1 MKAKAAV
8 FMGANV
14 PFEVREFEITD
25 TPAGYGRSELIASG
39 ICGTDVHFHNGKLS
53 VAAPTII
60 GHEFVG
66 RLVDLNGE
74 EGKRYG
80 LKKGD
85 RVIADIAVPCGECLL
100 CKSGDDANCVRM
112 RVTNGGSIE
121 TPALPV
127 RRLYARE
134 LHAAYQP
141 HPDPRA
147 TGRGNGL
154 HIRLP
159 GADRHARVRA
169 RGARRRG
176 SCGYPYG
183 GRAGLGPVGTY
194 AVMYLK
200 AMGVKQVFAI
210 TAGTNARREE
220 LAKSLGASEVFN
232 LSRTGAAQVNE
243 SIVKASGG
251 LGADLAFEAS
261 GRARGGAAGHGT
273 SQKPRRLSR
282 AGAVF
287 QQRQRRH
294 CAPTHHFQSA
304 AYHRFFAVFGERRA
318 GLSLLFARAS
328 RTARKDP
335 RTRKPLSSGRGQ
347 QSLSRRKVGKPTL
360 KLYWFDKKIPRRAVG
375 GFFFVLAA

>member
-1 MKAKAAV
+1 MKAKEAV

-66 RLVDLNGE
+66 RLVDLNEE

-121 TPALPV
+121 TPPYLFGGYTRVNYTPLSNLIRIPEQLDAEMVCIFACPGPTAMHAFAL
-127 RRLYARE
+127 A
-134 LHAAYQP
+134 
-141 HPDPRA
+141 
-147 TGRGNGL
+147 
-154 HIRLP
+154 
-159 GADRHARVRA
+159 
-169 RGARRRG
+169 
-176 SCGYPYG
+176 
-183 GRAGLGPVGTY
+183 GRAGVDLADIRTAVVQGLGPVGTY

-232 LSRTGAAQVNE
+232 LSRTGAAQINE

-261 GRARGGAAGHGT
+261 GAPAAVPQGMELLRNRGVYLVPGQYYNSGSVAIAPQLITFKALHIIGS
-273 SQKPRRLSR
+273 SQYSVSDVRDYLS
-282 AGAVF
+282 F
-287 QQRQRRH
+287 
-294 CAPTHHFQSA
+294 
-304 AYHRFFAVFGERRA
+304 
-318 GLSLLFARAS
+318 LLAHPELHAKIRELGN
-328 RTARKDP
+328 RY
-335 RTRKPLSSGRGQ
+335 PLEEVNKAFLDAKSGNNI
-347 QSLSRRKVGKPTL
+347 KTL
-360 KLYWFDKKIPRRAVG
+360 LV
-375 GFFFVLAA
+375 

>member
-66 RLVDLNGE
+66 RLVDLNEE

-121 TPALPV
+121 TPPYLFGGYTRVNYTPLSNLIRIPERLDAEMVCIFACPGPTAMHAFAL
-127 RRLYARE
+127 A
-134 LHAAYQP
+134 
-141 HPDPRA
+141 
-147 TGRGNGL
+147 
-154 HIRLP
+154 
-159 GADRHARVRA
+159 
-169 RGARRRG
+169 
-176 SCGYPYG
+176 
-183 GRAGLGPVGTY
+183 GRAGVDLADIRTAVVQGLGPVGTY

-232 LSRTGAAQVNE
+232 LSRTGAAVPQGMELLRNRGVYLVPGQYSNSGSVAIAPQLITFKALHIIGSSQYSVSDVRDYLSFLLAHPELHAKIRELGNRYPLEEVN
-243 SIVKASGG
+243 KAFLDAKSGNNIK
-251 LGADLAFEAS
+251 
-261 GRARGGAAGHGT
+261 T
-273 SQKPRRLSR
+273 
-282 AGAVF
+282 
-287 QQRQRRH
+287 
-294 CAPTHHFQSA
+294 
-304 AYHRFFAVFGERRA
+304 
-318 GLSLLFARAS
+318 LL
-328 RTARKDP
+328 
-335 RTRKPLSSGRGQ
+335 
-347 QSLSRRKVGKPTL
+347 V
-360 KLYWFDKKIPRRAVG
+360 
-375 GFFFVLAA
+375 